1 MAKGRKP
8 NALAQSHVQPTEII
22 DAPVDATTGAELAMP
37 PSISML
43 PNAEL
48 CWHMIMDGQT
58 RYRAYEVP
66 LIEQYCIAY
75 ATCQQALDNMIDQE
89 NGTLQIAV
97 GGSEYSTPKKNPNFN
112 VWKEAVNTMRL
123 LSGQL
128 GLDTLTA
135 ERLNLTRTTTAS
147 IAADLPAK
155 IRQVAKEIKN
165 G

>member
-22 DAPVDATTGAELAMP
+22 EAPVDATTGAELAMP
-37 PSISML
+37 ASVAML

-48 CWHMIMDGQT
+48 CWHMIMDNQT
-58 RYRAYEVP
+58 RYRAYELP

-75 ATCQQALDNMIDQE
+75 ATCQQALDNMIYPDA
-89 NGTLQIAV
+89 GTLQIV
-97 GGSEYSTPKKNPNFN
+97 TGGSEYSTPKKSPNFT
-112 VWKEAVNTMRL
+112 VWKEAVNTMRM

-155 IRQVAKEIKN
+155 IRQVANEIKN

>member
-22 DAPVDATTGAELAMP
+22 EAPVDATTGAELAMP
-37 PSISML
+37 ASVAML

-66 LIEQYCIAY
+66 LLEQYCIAY
-75 ATCQQALDNMIDQE
+75 ALQQQAIDNMIDPE
-89 NGTLQIAV
+89 TGTLQIAV
-97 GGSEYSTPKKNPNFN
+97 GGSEYSTPKKNPNFT
-112 VWKEAVNTMRL
+112 VWKEAVNTMRM

-135 ERLNLTRTTTAS
+135 ERLNLTRATTAS
-147 IAADLPAK
+147 VAADLPGRIRK
-155 IRQVAKEIKN
+155 IAKEIQN